1 MILLSHPTGNQN
13 SRNAARAL
21 YEGELLAEFWTS
33 LAWKPEGV
41 INHFLPAGVR
51 AQLARRTF
59 PDLPPQR
66 LRTAPWRELGRFA
79 APRLGLASLTRHEI
93 GCFSIDAVFRDFDQ
107 RVANRVRHMK
117 NVAGVCA
124 GEDFALA
131 TFEAARER
139 SMFRIYELPIGY
151 WRVAQMIYQEEA
163 EREPEWASTLGGLN
177 DSVGK
182 LERKD
187 RELQMADVVFVPSSF
202 TRDTLALL
210 PGALPTVH
218 VNPYGAPSA
227 SQEQH
232 LAARRG
238 RKKLRVLFAGALGQ
252 RKGLSYLLDAIDGL
266 GDSVEL
272 TLLGRKTSEVCAPLE
287 AATKNHRWIPSVPH
301 HEVLEEMDRH
311 DVLVFPSLFE
321 GMALVV
327 LEALSRGIPVIT
339 TTHSGGSDVLRHGI
353 DGFIVPIR
361 SSDAIASHLEML
373 IRDRGLLAEMKR
385 EARIT
390 AIKYSWEAYRQRL
403 LELVLSHVG
412 RNPVCPH

>member
-1 MILLSHPTGNQN
+1 MILLSHPIGNQN

-21 YEGELLAEFWTS
+21 HEGDLLAEFWTS
-33 LAWKPEGV
+33 LAWNPVGI
-41 INHFLPAGVR
+41 INHFLPTGIR
-51 AQLARRTF
+51 TQLARRTF
-59 PDLPPQR
+59 ADLPLPR

-79 APRLGLASLTRHEI
+79 APRLGLASLTRHET
-93 GCFSIDAVFRDFDQ
+93 GCFSIDAVFRNFDR
-107 RVANRVRHMK
+107 RVANRIRRMTDI
-117 NVAGVCA
+117 AGVYA

-139 SMFRIYELPIGY
+139 GLSRIYELPIGY
-151 WRVAQMIYQEEA
+151 WRAAQMLYREEA
-163 EREPEWASTLGGLN
+163 ELEPEWASTLGGLN
-177 DSVGK
+177 DSAGK

-187 RELQMADVVFVPSSF
+187 RELQAADLVFVPSSF

-210 PGALPTVH
+210 PGAMPTVH
-218 VNPYGAPSA
+218 VNPYGAPPV

-252 RKGLSYLLDAIDGL
+252 RKGLSYLLAAVNRL
-266 GDSVEL
+266 GDSIEL
-272 TLLGRKTSEVCAPLE
+272 TLLGRKTSETCAPLE
-287 AATKNHRWIPSVPH
+287 AATKNHRWIPSIPH
-301 HEVLEEMDRH
+301 HEVLEEMERH

-327 LEALSRGIPVIT
+327 LEALSRGTPVIT
-339 TTHSGGSDVLRHGI
+339 TAHSGGSDVIRHGV

-361 SSDAIASHLEML
+361 SPDAIAGHLENL
-373 IRDRGLLAEMKR
+373 ISDRGLLAEMKR

-390 AIKYSWEAYRQRL
+390 AMKYSWEAYRQRL
-403 LELVLSHVG
+403 LNLVIGHMG
-412 RNPVCPH
+412 RNKVCPH